1 MNIEY
6 TVLEEKI
13 SDKLLISMDMDKL
26 VKVLMTMKFP
36 RPHKREIFDPT
47 RTSYVDSEYKQR
59 FLDYPLIPLDSQA
72 TE

>member
-47 RTSYVDSEYKQR
+47 RTSYVDSEY
-59 FLDYPLIPLDSQA
+59 
-72 TE
+72 

>member
-47 RTSYVDSEYKQR
+47 LILCVENEYEQR
-59 FLDYPLIPLDSQA
+59 LLISIIP
-72 TE
+72 